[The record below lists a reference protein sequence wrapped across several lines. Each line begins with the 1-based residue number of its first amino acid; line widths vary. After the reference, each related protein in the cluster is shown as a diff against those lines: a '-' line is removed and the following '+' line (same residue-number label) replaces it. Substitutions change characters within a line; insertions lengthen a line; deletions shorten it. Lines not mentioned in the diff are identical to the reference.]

1 MGAEQLLGS
10 GDMLLLEN
18 GGNIKR
24 LHGGFVSE
32 TEVEKVVSFIK
43 NQSIFDYKKEISL
56 KEENL
61 EQNLDGDLISNNN
74 DELYNKAVEI
84 IIKQQ
89 KVSIS
94 YIQRYLQIG
103 YNRAARIV
111 EKMEKDGIISE
122 ATNAG
127 KRHVLKKE

>member
-32 TEVEKVVSFIK
+32 SEVENVVKSIK
-43 NQSIFDYKKEISL
+43 EQATFDYSKEISL
-56 KEENL
+56 QETDINPNL
-61 EQNLDGDLISNNN
+61 NNDLISNNN

-84 IIKQQ
+84 IVKQQ
-89 KVSIS
+89 KVSTS
-94 YIQRYLQIG
+94 FIQRYLQIG

-111 EKMEKDGIISE
+111 EKMEEDGIITE
-122 ATNAG
+122 ANNAG
-127 KRHVLKKE
+127 KRHVLKKQ